1 MAEEVQV
8 IRIIGGFTDGD
19 AEPFAEARAVAAAKA
34 AGASFVVLG
43 GFLVRDDAA
52 ATEGQP

>member
-1 MAEEVQV
+1 MAEVTV